1 MKQHI
6 AIFGE
11 FDITC
16 TRNKPV
22 QKTVMLLTSDGKS
35 QARRSA
41 WHSTIINT
49 GSGAW
54 KTSII
59 RRDTTVSTP
68 FADRRIT
75 FPQMDCYGDFTPNG
89 QFTSLRIKCIWW
101 VMTVVW
107 SRRVLGSLPGTHLWI
122 SCRFILVK
130 CYHSFIQFSFFPH
143 PSHLLQHQV
152 VILQPRSLLKVP
164 PSSPFPVII
173 ISRVDY
179 LVSTYIWIWIYP
191 PFIFL

>member
-22 QKTVMLLTSDGKS
+22 QKTVMLLTSYGKS
-35 QARRSA
+35 QARHSA
-41 WHSTIINT
+41 CHSTLINI
-49 GSGAW
+49 GNWAW

-68 FADRRIT
+68 FAAHRIT

-89 QFTSLRIKCIWW
+89 QFTSLRIKCSWW

-107 SRRVLGSLPGTHLWI
+107 SRRVLGSLQATHLWI

-130 CYHSFIQFSFFPH
+130 CYHSFTQCSFFLH
-143 PSHLLQHQV
+143 PSHLLEHQ
-152 VILQPRSLLKVP
+152 ILSFYNLKASSNYSLLSI
-164 PSSPFPVII
+164 SSHHHLQCGLFSTHI
-173 ISRVDY
+173 Y
-179 LVSTYIWIWIYP
+179 LNWIYP